1 MFFLSKKR
9 SSAKLI
15 VAGILVLVILGG
27 VIYLVLFG
35 SNLIPQVFHS
45 TLPVPIVSLSRNW
58 AGYVCASNLV
68 SPKTSVTSVSASWI
82 VPSVQSSS
90 TDVYSSVWVGIGGQF
105 DSSLIQVGTE
115 QDFTGGSAR
124 YYAWYEMLPSNQ
136 VSITTIQVSPGD
148 QIKASVS
155 IAGSN
160 SWSIS
165 IEDLTSN
172 ARFQNT
178 FTYNSQQ
185 LSAEWIVERP
195 EVNGVIAQLANFG
208 SVTFSNCLATLS
220 EKTGGIDSFASS
232 DAILDPEIVNGSSIQ
247 LVSVS
252 GTSNGGSQF
261 SVKYIAV

>member
-1 MFFLSKKR
+1 MFLLPKKR
-9 SSAKLI
+9 SNAKLI
-15 VAGILVLVILGG
+15 AAGIIVLVILGG

-35 SNLIPQVFHS
+35 SNLIQVLNP

-58 AGYVCASNLV
+58 AGYVCASNIV
-68 SPKTSVTSVSASWI
+68 SPKISVTSVGASWT

-105 DSSLIQVGTE
+105 DTSLIQTGTE
-115 QDFTGGSAR
+115 QDFTNGSAK

-136 VSITTIQVSPGD
+136 VPINAIQVSPGD
-148 QIKASVS
+148 QIRAS
-155 IAGSN
+155 ILQAGTN

-172 ARFQNT
+172 TRFQNT

-195 EVNGVIAQLANFG
+195 QVNGAIAQLANFG
-208 SVTFSNCLATLS
+208 TVTFSNCQAILS
-220 EKTGGIDSFASS
+220 GKTGGINSFPNSDSV
-232 DAILDPEIVNGSSIQ
+232 LDPEVVNGRSVQ
-247 LVSVS
+247 LVTVS
-252 GTSNGGSQF
+252 GVSSDGAQF
-261 SVKYIAV
+261 SVKYTAI